1 MPSIDVLINKYVLC
15 FDSNDYIMFLYDN
28 PQKEGLRLT
37 IRNPSSLLAR
47 PIGLEP
53 MTYGLEG
60 RCSIQL
66 SYERML
72 NLILPAGSWY
82 IPVSFMLYK

>member
-1 MPSIDVLINKYVLC
+1 MPNFMKNVRGDKLTY
-15 FDSNDYIMFLYDN
+15 N
-28 PQKEGLRLT
+28 P
-37 IRNPSSLLAR
+37 AYMVR

-66 SYERML
+66 SYERSKTPTP
-72 NLILPAGSWY
+72 I
-82 IPVSFMLYK
+82 K